1 MKKILS
7 LLSAFALMGS
17 VYAQSGSMGLG
28 TSFPDQP
35 YTTTNVFTMKDATLK
50 HVASKKGLLVIFTC
64 NTCPFV
70 IRNIDRTK
78 EILAF
83 AKEKGLGVMMVN
95 SNEAQRNDVD
105 AVDKMVEFG
114 KKQGYPNYFI
124 DKNSQLA
131 DIFGASHTP
140 EVFLFDGKTETMVYK
155 GAMDDNP
162 SDPKSAKVMYLKNA
176 ITNMLA
182 GKEINPAQT
191 KSVGCSIKR
200 LKS

>member
-1 MKKILS
+1 MKKILG

-17 VYAQSGSMGLG
+17 VYAQSGTMALG

-35 YTTTNVFTMKDATLK
+35 YHTTDVFTMKDATLK
-50 HVASKKGLLVIFTC
+50 QASTKKGLLVVFTC

-78 EILAF
+78 EILDF
-83 AKEKGLGVMMVN
+83 AKQKGLGVMMVN
-95 SNEAQRNDVD
+95 SNEAQRNEAD
-105 AVDKMVEFG
+105 AVEKMVEFG
-114 KKQGYPNYFI
+114 KKQGYPNYYV
-124 DKNSQLA
+124 DKNSDLA

-140 EVFLFDGKTETMVYK
+140 EVFLFDGKTETLVYK

-162 SDPKSAKVMYLKNA
+162 SDPKSAKVMYLKDA

-182 GKEINPAQT
+182 GKTITPAET

-200 LKS
+200 VKS

>member
-35 YTTTNVFTMKDATLK
+35 YTTTDVFTMKDATLK

-83 AKEKGLGVMMVN
+83 AKEKGLGIMMVN
-95 SNEAQRNDVD
+95 SNEAQRNDAD
-105 AVDKMVEFG
+105 AVEKMVEFG
-114 KKQGYPNYFI
+114 KKQGYPNYYV

-182 GKEINPAQT
+182 GKAINPAQT

-200 LKS
+200 VKS

>member
-7 LLSAFALMGS
+7 LLSAFAIMGS
-17 VYAQSGSMGLG
+17 VYAQSMGLG

-35 YTTTNVFTMKDATLK
+35 YNTTDVFTMKDATLK
-50 HVASKKGLLVIFTC
+50 HVATKKGLLVVFTC

-78 EILAF
+78 EILDF

-95 SNEAQRNDVD
+95 SNEAQRSDAD
-105 AVDKMVEFG
+105 AVEKMVEFG
-114 KKQGYPNYFI
+114 RKQGYPNYYV
-124 DKNSQLA
+124 DKNSMLA

-182 GKEINPAQT
+182 GKAITPAET

-200 LKS
+200 VKS

>member
-1 MKKILS
+1 MKKILG

-17 VYAQSGSMGLG
+17 VYAQSGTLALG

-35 YTTTNVFTMKDATLK
+35 YHTTDVFTMKDITLRQ
-50 HVASKKGLLVIFTC
+50 ASTKKGLLVVFTC

-78 EILAF
+78 EILDF
-83 AKEKGLGVMMVN
+83 AKEKGVGVMMVN
-95 SNEAQRNDVD
+95 SNEAQRNDAD
-105 AVDKMVEFG
+105 AVDKMIEFG
-114 KKQGYPNYFI
+114 KKQGYPNYYV
-124 DKNSQLA
+124 DKNSNLA

-140 EVFLFDGKTETMVYK
+140 EVFLFDGKTETLIYK
-155 GAMDDNP
+155 GAMDDSP

-182 GKEINPAQT
+182 GKTINPAET

-200 LKS
+200 VKS

>member
-35 YTTTNVFTMKDATLK
+35 YTTTDVFTMKDATLK

-95 SNEAQRNDVD
+95 SNEAQRNDAD

-114 KKQGYPNYFI
+114 KKQGYPNYYV

-182 GKEINPAQT
+182 GKTINPAQT

-200 LKS
+200 VKS

>member
-1 MKKILS
+1 
-7 LLSAFALMGS
+7 MGS
-17 VYAQSGSMGLG
+17 VYAQSGFMNLG
-28 TSFPDQP
+28 TSFPDVP
-35 YTTTNVFTMKDATLK
+35 YQTTDVFTMKDATLK
-50 HVASKKGLLVIFTC
+50 QASTKKGLLVVFTC

-78 EILAF
+78 EILDF
-83 AKEKGLGVMMVN
+83 AKEKGVGVMMIN

-105 AVDKMVEFG
+105 AVEKMVEFG
-114 KKQGYPNYFI
+114 KKQGYPNYYV
-124 DKNSQLA
+124 DKNSKLA
-131 DIFGASHTP
+131 NIFGASHTP

-176 ITNMLA
+176 MTNMLA
-182 GKEINPAQT
+182 GKAINPAET

>member
-35 YTTTNVFTMKDATLK
+35 YTTTDVFTMKDATLK

-78 EILAF
+78 EILDF

-95 SNEAQRNDVD
+95 SNEAQRNDAD
-105 AVDKMVEFG
+105 AVEKMVEFG
-114 KKQGYPNYFI
+114 KKQGYPNYYV

-182 GKEINPAQT
+182 GKTINPAQT

-200 LKS
+200 VKS

>member
-1 MKKILS
+1 MKKILG

-17 VYAQSGSMGLG
+17 VYAQSGTLALG

-35 YTTTNVFTMKDATLK
+35 YHTTDVFTMKDITLRQ
-50 HVASKKGLLVIFTC
+50 ASTKKGLLVVFTC

-78 EILAF
+78 EILDF

-95 SNEAQRNDVD
+95 SNEAQRNDAD
-105 AVDKMVEFG
+105 AVDKMIEFG
-114 KKQGYPNYFI
+114 KKQGYPNYYV
-124 DKNSQLA
+124 DENSNLA

-140 EVFLFDGKTETMVYK
+140 EVFLFDGKTETLIYK

-182 GKEINPAQT
+182 GKTINPAET

-200 LKS
+200 VKS

>member
-17 VYAQSGSMGLG
+17 VYAQSGFMNLG
-28 TSFPDQP
+28 TSFPDLP
-35 YTTTNVFTMKDATLK
+35 YQTTDVFTMKDVTLK
-50 HVASKKGLLVIFTC
+50 QASTKKGLLVIFTC

-78 EILAF
+78 EILDF

-105 AVDKMVEFG
+105 AVEKMVEFG
-114 KKQGYPNYFI
+114 KQQGYPNYYV
-124 DKNSQLA
+124 DKNSKLA
-131 DIFGASHTP
+131 NIFGASHTP

-182 GKEINPAQT
+182 GKAINPAET